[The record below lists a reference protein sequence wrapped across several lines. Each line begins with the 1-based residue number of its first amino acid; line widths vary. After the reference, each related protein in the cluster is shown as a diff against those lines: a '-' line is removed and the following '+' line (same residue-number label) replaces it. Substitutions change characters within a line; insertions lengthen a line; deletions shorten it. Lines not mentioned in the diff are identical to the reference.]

1 MLRCLFKQQWR
12 KALFLIL
19 LFCGVYALQEETE
32 VMFTAN
38 TVPYQKTYLAQ
49 LDLSDKDTVF
59 AQLDEDE
66 AYTRKIHNAI
76 QYYEGYTGDTP
87 EGVLNIMEI
96 LSGSAVY
103 ADYDMLVWQ
112 DAMCDAPGI
121 FAETVFYDFMT
132 IFQLSSRLENQRYLE
147 YNLENQREIMRRG
160 IKRGGDKL
168 GMYHYTLSQLNS
180 INTNVPVADTYYAE
194 KLLSFLESDWH
205 IIALLVLTVF
215 GAFSSGIQNGVTK
228 QVLIS
233 SMGMRKFALYQT
245 SASLLISL
253 GSMAVY
259 YASVILLCCA
269 GNLGNIPWQHPI
281 QAINTYEN
289 ILQNISLLDYVL
301 LQLGMK
307 ICFCVAVT
315 CIVLLI
321 SAVSP
326 GNLVSVL
333 GSLLFFGGLLLAN
346 GRSGLAI
353 GNCRELL
360 EELCYFSWNGYLV
373 DYSIIFP
380 SVCLCIALIVVALL
394 IWVSPYAARKW
405 VK

>member
-1 MLRCLFKQQWR
+1 MLRCLLKQQWR

-32 VMFTAN
+32 TVFIAN
-38 TVPYQKTYLAQ
+38 TVPYQKAYLMQ
-49 LDLSDKDTVF
+49 FDLSERDAVF

-76 QYYEGYTGDTP
+76 QHYQDYEGKIP
-87 EGVLNIMEI
+87 EGALSIMEI

-103 ADYDMLVWQ
+103 ADYDMLIWQ
-112 DAMCDAPGI
+112 DAMWDAPGI

-194 KLLSFLESDWH
+194 KLLSFLESDWY

-233 SMGMRKFALYQT
+233 SMGMRKFALCQT

-301 LQLGMK
+301 LQLGLK

-326 GNLVSVL
+326 GNLVSIL

-346 GRSGLAI
+346 GHSGLAI

>member
-112 DAMCDAPGI
+112 DAMWDAPGI

>member
-112 DAMCDAPGI
+112 DAMWDAPGI

-132 IFQLSSRLENQRYLE
+132 IFQLSSRLENQRRLE
-147 YNLENQREIMRRG
+147 NNLENQKEIMRRG
-160 IKRGGDKL
+160 IKRGGEKL
-168 GMYHYTLSQLNS
+168 GMYHYTLNQLNS
-180 INTNVPVADTYYAE
+180 IDTDIPVADTYYTE
-194 KLLSFLESDWH
+194 KLLSFLESDWY
-205 IIALLVLTVF
+205 IIALLILSAF
-215 GAFSSGIQNGVTK
+215 GAFSSGIQSQVTK

-233 SMGMRKFALYQT
+233 PMGMRKYALSQMA
-245 SASLLISL
+245 ASLLISL
-253 GSMAVY
+253 GAMAVY
-259 YASVILLCCA
+259 YGIVILLCCA

-301 LQLGMK
+301 LQLGLK

-326 GNLVSVL
+326 GNLVSAL
-333 GSLLFFGGLLLAN
+333 GSLLLFGGLLLAS
-346 GRSGLAI
+346 GRTGLAI
-353 GNCRELL
+353 GNCRGLL
-360 EELCYFSWNGYLV
+360 EELCYFSWNGYLL
-373 DYSIIFP
+373 DHSILFL
-380 SVCLCIALIVVALL
+380 VGCLCVAAIAVALL
-394 IWVSPYAARKW
+394 IWFSPHAARKW